1 MLSPKGRCGTGMFGN
16 EPIPPLNGPDP
27 CGGPF
32 ASRRWVV
39 KMQNTVLVVED
50 DPSLLMM
57 LSVTLRSSGHT
68 VVLSSDAELALE
80 TLPEESPD
88 VILCDVNLPG
98 MKGTEFTEIVKA
110 APHLADTP
118 VVLMSAYDEPRNHA
132 ADAFVSKPFDPIEV
146 TELVE
151 ELASRK

>member
-1 MLSPKGRCGTGMFGN
+1 MFGN
-16 EPIPPLNGPDP
+16 EPILEPKGPIPHGDP
-27 CGGPF
+27 FLLLPESG
-32 ASRRWVV
+32 VV
-39 KMQNTVLVVED
+39 KMGNTVLVLED

-57 LSVTLRSSGHT
+57 LSVTLRSSGHE

-98 MKGTEFTEIVKA
+98 MKGTEFTEIVKST
-110 APHLADTP
+110 PLLADTP
-118 VVLMSAYDEPRNHA
+118 VVLMSAYDEPREHA

-151 ELASRK
+151 ELACRQ

>member
-1 MLSPKGRCGTGMFGN
+1 MR
-16 EPIPPLNGPDP
+16 
-27 CGGPF
+27 
-32 ASRRWVV
+32 
-39 KMQNTVLVVED
+39 NTVLVVED

-57 LSVTLRSSGHT
+57 LSVSLRSSGHT

-110 APHLADTP
+110 TPLLADTP

-151 ELASRK
+151 ELASRQ

>member
-27 CGGPF
+27 CGDPF
-32 ASRRWVV
+32 ASRRWVA
-39 KMQNTVLVVED
+39 KMQNTVMVVED

-57 LSVTLRSSGHT
+57 LSVTLRSSGHP

-88 VILCDVNLPG
+88 DILCDVNLPG
-98 MKGTEFTEIVKA
+98 MKATEFTAVVKA
-110 APHLADTP
+110 APHLADP
-118 VVLMSAYDEPRNHA
+118 PGVLVSAYDEPRTRA
-132 ADAFVSKPFDPIEV
+132 ADACGSKPFDPI
-146 TELVE
+146 
-151 ELASRK
+151 

>member
-1 MLSPKGRCGTGMFGN
+1 MVLPESG
-16 EPIPPLNGPDP
+16 
-27 CGGPF
+27 
-32 ASRRWVV
+32 VV
-39 KMQNTVLVVED
+39 KMGNTVLVVED

-57 LSVTLRSSGHT
+57 LSVTLRSSGHE

-98 MKGTEFTEIVKA
+98 MKGTEFTEIVKST
-110 APHLADTP
+110 PLLADTP
-118 VVLMSAYDEPRNHA
+118 VVLMSAYDEPTSHA
-132 ADAFVSKPFDPIEV
+132 ADRFVSKPFDPIEV

-151 ELASRK
+151 ELACRQ

>member
-1 MLSPKGRCGTGMFGN
+1 MRN
-16 EPIPPLNGPDP
+16 
-27 CGGPF
+27 
-32 ASRRWVV
+32 R
-39 KMQNTVLVVED
+39 VLVVED

-57 LSVTLRSSGHT
+57 LNVTLRSSGHA
-68 VVLSSDAELALE
+68 VVLSSDAERALE
-80 TLPEESPD
+80 RLPDESPD

-98 MKGTEFTEIVKA
+98 MKGTQFTELVKSD
-110 APHLADTP
+110 PLLADTP
-118 VVLMSAYDEPRNHA
+118 VVLMSAYDEPQAHA